1 MTKKKIVPLNHPYMN
16 ARFQDDFDHDQKSGA
31 SATSAS
37 TPTSSFGNAIDK
49 TNGDTTAIPRRTSG
63 PGFAGDS
70 LTARRSRVTEDMRVS
85 FRTIGLV
92 VGAAVTAVVLT
103 FTACGRG
110 PVEPI
115 SLPNVPTITLEL
127 FVQGTI
133 TQSEGDYI
141 FVLNEN
147 TGTAPNFV
155 NLNHNA
161 QEQPGEPTIL
171 EAYGISPAPF
181 THWDQAFLYGAAQ
194 SGLPNCALAPANS
207 FFYCFKAV
215 SQNGGQITIK
225 FIPIVLTPGTFTF
238 NPAGNG
244 GSGIG
249 NAIILRLPIACL
261 SIFAGSD
268 SQSCDTVTPN
278 VTQIYFNL
286 ITLDSTGA
294 PQDQLACIAG
304 QSFPIDVSVTN
315 TQVFT
320 KSGCSSEPPNPD
332 LQITGGLVQVTIPG
346 SSGSPAPS
354 PSPSPSPS
362 A

>member
-1 MTKKKIVPLNHPYMN
+1 
-16 ARFQDDFDHDQKSGA
+16 
-31 SATSAS
+31 
-37 TPTSSFGNAIDK
+37 
-49 TNGDTTAIPRRTSG
+49 
-63 PGFAGDS
+63 
-70 LTARRSRVTEDMRVS
+70 MRVS
-85 FRTIGLV
+85 FRSIGLIL
-92 VGAAVTAVVLT
+92 GAAVAAVVVS

-127 FVQGTI
+127 FVQGQI
-133 TQSEGDYI
+133 VPSEGDYI
-141 FVLNEN
+141 FTLNEN
-147 TGTAPNFV
+147 TGTAPSFV
-155 NLNHNA
+155 NLNSA
-161 QEQPGEPTIL
+161 TGEQPGEPTVL
-171 EAYGISPAPF
+171 EAYGINPAPF
-181 THWDQAFLYGAAQ
+181 THWDQAFIFGDGQ

-215 SQNGGQITIK
+215 SQNGGQITIR

-244 GSGIG
+244 GSGTG
-249 NAIILRLPIACL
+249 NAIIFRLPIACF

-268 SQSCDTVTPN
+268 SQSCATVTPT
-278 VTQIYFNL
+278 VTQIYVNL
-286 ITLDSTGA
+286 ITLDSSGN

-304 QSFPIDVSVTN
+304 QSFPIDVTVSN

-320 KSGCSSEPPNPD
+320 KSGCTQEPPNPD

-346 SSGSPAPS
+346 STGSPAPS